1 MRRSSGGEAPKA
13 CTDDMLETMLEVNAA
28 WHTDDDSGV
37 AGWPKQRGSQSH
49 RAQQRVTDSQAA
61 AAQVDDYALIDTADD
76 TKHADGD
83 KKLRYY
89 HLRGLA
95 ACACWLLR
103 LRPTGACCDRET
115 TCLTS
120 ITFCSTSRGTQPAG
134 TSAGIVLSVYY
145 KVVFS

>member
-89 HLRGLA
+89 HLRVTGRVRVLA
-95 ACACWLLR
+95 AALATDWGV
-103 LRPTGACCDRET
+103 LRPGDHVLDEYYFLFYKPGNPARWYV
-115 TCLTS
+115 
-120 ITFCSTSRGTQPAG
+120 RGY
-134 TSAGIVLSVYY
+134 SLLGIL
-145 KVVFS
+145 